1 MTTKPDYEAL
11 FRVSPYPSLVL
22 DTTLTILDANDAYLK
37 VVGRPALE
45 LLGRCHFDAF
55 PENPADPS
63 STINSKQ
70 VKSSMERA
78 IASGAPDITPVL
90 RYAIPVAGTDGA
102 AFVDRYWN
110 AVHTPVFGD
119 NGEVAI
125 VVHSPIDV
133 TSLYLFKQDSKAD
146 SESQFVGEE
155 FSSDALSRAQL
166 HEAMTR
172 VLKDERSHLRNLFNQ
187 SPGFVAVTMG
197 PTHIFEMVNNAYEQL
212 VGPCELLGKPAFEVL
227 PELFDHGLKAGLNS
241 VYQTGKPWV
250 GHGIKVHVRT
260 KNAGPL
266 TERYIDLLYQ
276 PFYGPDDKVIGVFS
290 QGHDVTDAYKAGT
303 AEKEIEERWKL
314 AMEAS
319 GSGSWEWNLKTD
331 NVALSPEWRD
341 IVGYSENELIN
352 NFADMERWLIHQ
364 DDLPRVREDIEAHLT
379 GHTIKLS
386 YQCRLKHKNG
396 GWVWILMRGA
406 VIERDID
413 GNPLRLVGTTT
424 DISRL
429 KQIEEELRIE
439 RDRSQAVFD
448 TMTEGFVIIDCDW
461 TVLYMN
467 TEGLRLSGRT
477 ASQAIGRHHWDVWS
491 ELVDSD
497 PYRLYQRVMVTRQS
511 ETMEFQFV
519 YPDGN
524 TAWLELRAYP
534 VTDNGIAVLIRD
546 VTDRREAEAKLHD
559 ADRRKDEFLAMLA
572 HELRNPLAPIGAAA
586 QLLQLGKL
594 DDGRVK
600 RTSEVIARQVSHM
613 TGLIDDLLD
622 VSRVTRGLIDLDKVP
637 VDIQQVVHEAVEQVS
652 PLIRARG
659 HELTIRQTPHSPTV
673 CADKKRLVQVIAN
686 ILNNAAKYT
695 PEGGHLTLC
704 TAVQDS
710 QVQIEVIDDGIGMTP
725 EMTKHAFDLFAQAER
740 TSDRSSGGLGLG
752 LALVKSMAE
761 LHGGTVTCRSDGLDK
776 GSTFSICL
784 PLLVEKT
791 YRSSEVLPETGLEPT
806 QANSLRVLVV
816 DDNVDAAEMLKLLL
830 EAMGH
835 EVLVEHGPY
844 KALERARLDQPQV
857 CLLDIGL
864 PEIDGN
870 ELARRLRAQRENHG
884 VTLIAITGY
893 GQESDKVNALSAGFN
908 YHLVKPVDTTKLV
921 AILSEINV
929 S

>member
-1 MTTKPDYEAL
+1 MTSKPDYEAL

-45 LLGRCHFDAF
+45 LVGRCHFDAF

-63 STINSKQ
+63 STMNSKQ

-78 IASGAPDITPVL
+78 IASGMPDITPVL
-90 RYAIPVAGTDGA
+90 RYAIPVGGSDCA

-110 AVHTPVFGD
+110 AVHTPVLGD

-125 VVHSPIDV
+125 IVHNPIDV
-133 TSLYLFKQDSKAD
+133 TSLYLFNQDSKED
-146 SESQFVGEE
+146 PEGQFVGEE

-197 PTHIFEMVNNAYEQL
+197 PTHVFEMVNNAYEQL
-212 VGPCELLGKPAFEVL
+212 VGRCELLGKPAFEAL
-227 PELFDHGLKAGLNS
+227 PELFDQELKAGLDT
-241 VYQTGKPWV
+241 VYQTGKPWL
-250 GHGIKVHVRT
+250 GHGIKVHVRS
-260 KNAGPL
+260 KDAGPVI
-266 TERYIDLLYQ
+266 ERYIDLLYQ

-290 QGHDVTDAYKAGT
+290 QGHDVTDAYKART
-303 AEKEIEERWKL
+303 VERDLEERWKL

-319 GSGSWEWNLKTD
+319 GSGSWEWHLKTD
-331 NVALSPEWRD
+331 NVAVSPEWRD

-352 NFADMERWLIHQ
+352 SFADMERWLIHP
-364 DDLPRVREDIEAHLT
+364 DDLPRVRADIEAHLT
-379 GHTIKLS
+379 GRTTKLS
-386 YQCRLKHKNG
+386 YQCRLRHKNG
-396 GWVWILMRGA
+396 SWVWILMRGA
-406 VIERDID
+406 VIERDTD
-413 GNPLRLVGTTT
+413 GNPVRLVGTTT

-448 TMTEGFVIIDCDW
+448 TMTEGFVIIDRCW

-467 TEGLRLSGRT
+467 TEGLRLTGRT
-477 ASQAIGRHHWDVWS
+477 ASQAIGSHHWEVWS

-497 PYRLYQRVMVTRQS
+497 PYRLYRRVMVTRQP
-511 ETMEFQFV
+511 ETMEFEFT

-534 VTDNGIAVLIRD
+534 VMDNGMAVLIRD

-586 QLLQLGKL
+586 QLLQLAKL
-594 DDGRVK
+594 DEGRVK
-600 RTSEVIARQVSHM
+600 QTSEVIARQVSHM

-622 VSRVTRGLIDLDKVP
+622 VSRVTRGLIDLDKVAL
-637 VDIQQVVHEAVEQVS
+637 DMQQVVHEAVEQVS
-652 PLIRARG
+652 PLIRARS
-659 HELTIRQTPHSPTV
+659 HELTIRQTPHSAIV

-695 PEGGHLTLC
+695 TEGGHLTLC
-704 TAVQDS
+704 TALQDS
-710 QVQIEVIDDGIGMTP
+710 QVLIEVIDDGIGMTP
-725 EMTKHAFDLFAQAER
+725 ETAKHAFDLFAQAER

-752 LALVKSMAE
+752 LALVKSMVE
-761 LHGGTVTCRSDGLDK
+761 LHGGTVSCKSSGLGK

-784 PLLVEKT
+784 PLLHPKAHSASPQSVENA
-791 YRSSEVLPETGLEPT
+791 SQGAAV
-806 QANSLRVLVV
+806 ASLRILVV
-816 DDNVDAAEMLKLLL
+816 DDNIDAAEMLKMLL
-830 EAMGH
+830 ETMRH
-835 EVLVEHGPY
+835 EVVVEHGPHR
-844 KALERARLDQPQV
+844 ALERAKLDMPQV

-864 PEIDGN
+864 PEMDGN
-870 ELARRLRAQRENHG
+870 ELARHLRAQPENRDA
-884 VTLIAITGY
+884 VLVAVTGY
-893 GQESDKVNALSAGFN
+893 GQESDRVNALSSGFDH
-908 YHLVKPVDTTKLV
+908 HLVKPVDTAKLLT
-921 AILSEINV
+921 ILSAIKAL
-929 S
+929 